1 MNDAEKHDSDGE
13 LKLQAVVWGL
23 EEVRFFL
30 CGKLVNLY
38 TDQQALEP
46 PIKQNRAYRQ
56 YSALLMSWLDRLAH
70 SDISIHYTARFNL
83 NLTISL
89 SRHPTEEAST
99 AEDYEDKFVKIALSL
114 SEHSKLNHKY
124 GLKFNR
130 FQKSIALTN

>member
-1 MNDAEKHDSDGE
+1 MNDAEKHHSDGE

-30 CGKLVNLY
+30 YGKLVHLY
-38 TDQQALEP
+38 TDHQALEP

-56 YSALLMSWLDRLAH
+56 YSALLMNWLHRIAH
-70 SDISIHYTARFNL
+70 SDISIHYMARFNL
-83 NLTISL
+83 NLTNSL

-114 SEHSKLNHKY
+114 SLSLNIQ
-124 GLKFNR
+124 N
-130 FQKSIALTN
+130 